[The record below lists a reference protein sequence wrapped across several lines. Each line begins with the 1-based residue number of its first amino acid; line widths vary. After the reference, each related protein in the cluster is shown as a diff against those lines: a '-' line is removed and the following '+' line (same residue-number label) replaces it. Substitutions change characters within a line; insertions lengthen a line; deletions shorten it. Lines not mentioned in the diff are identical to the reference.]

1 MKKSI
6 LIILVLV
13 FSSLLLAGTKVD
25 ELVEKSYEY
34 ENNGNY
40 QQALT
45 NMFAVTHL
53 APSDAYYNLR
63 TAWLYYS
70 LYNYTDALKYYTVSY
85 NLDNNLEALEG
96 IVVSNYMLGNW
107 QETIEYGKQ
116 VISINPQSFLTL
128 AKIAYSYYALQDW
141 QNAASYYQQACDIY
155 SYNISCL
162 GYYLSSLVESNQIN
176 KAKSVFQKLKKMN
189 PSNEFIE
196 MYESKLK

>member
-1 MKKSI
+1 MKKT
-6 LIILVLV
+6 LLVVIILSISLV
-13 FSSLLLAGTKVD
+13 VIAGTKVD

-34 ENNGNY
+34 ENNGDY

-63 TAWLYYS
+63 TGWLYYS
-70 LYNYTDALKYYTVSY
+70 LYNYTDALKYYSISY
-85 NLDNNLEALEG
+85 SIDQNFESLEG
-96 IVVSNYMLGNW
+96 IVLTNYMLGNW
-107 QETIEYGKQ
+107 QETIDNGMK
-116 VISINPQSFLTL
+116 VIKFNPKSFLTL
-128 AKIAYSYYALQDW
+128 AKIAYSYYALEDW
-141 QNAASYYQQACDIY
+141 TKAALYYEQACDIY

-162 GYYLSSLVESNQIN
+162 GYYLSSLVKSDQTS
-176 KAKSVFQKLKKMN
+176 KAKIVFQKLKKLN